1 MSKATSK
8 LIAEIKSVLPRRPLT
23 RSEIIDVEDLLKRLV
38 EEHGIR
44 RSRQ

>member
-8 LIAEIKSVLPRRPLT
+8 LIDEIRSALPKRPLS
-23 RSEIIDVEDLLKRLV
+23 RSEIIKTEELLKRLA